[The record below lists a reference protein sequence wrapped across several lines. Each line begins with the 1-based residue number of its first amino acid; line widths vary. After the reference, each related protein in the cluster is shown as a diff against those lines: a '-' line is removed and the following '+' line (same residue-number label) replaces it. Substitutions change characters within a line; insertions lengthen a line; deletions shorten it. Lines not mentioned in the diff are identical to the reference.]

1 MLKVYWKFMLFDVIL
16 FLLCEWVEVECNMDL
31 FVVKLFFKELCLRNV
46 CCFLFLG
53 IIFFVIEMLDMLFG
67 LMVFFCFIFWFLLLI
82 FLLFIV
88 NFLKFMFLEEF
99 EWIKVLE
106 ECLVGMLFCFFW
118 VLRFFFLFIKDLFV
132 RLYFWLLF
140 GIDV

>member
-1 MLKVYWKFMLFDVIL
+1 MLFNVIL

-67 LMVFFCFIFWFLLLI
+67 LMVYVFFCFIFWFLLLI

-99 EWIKVLE
+99 E
-106 ECLVGMLFCFFW
+106 
-118 VLRFFFLFIKDLFV
+118 
-132 RLYFWLLF
+132 
-140 GIDV
+140 